1 MYDLDDNQCQQ
12 IDYHVLPD
20 LMTLQGIK
28 PPHFGMKKK
37 ASKQRKNENIYTYGI
52 DRMKRLKERFPLSGL
67 SFQNDT

>member
-1 MYDLDDNQCQQ
+1 LYDLDDSQCQQ

-37 ASKQRKNENIYTYGI
+37 GIKTEKKRKHIHI
-52 DRMKRLKERFPLSGL
+52 WH
-67 SFQNDT
+67 